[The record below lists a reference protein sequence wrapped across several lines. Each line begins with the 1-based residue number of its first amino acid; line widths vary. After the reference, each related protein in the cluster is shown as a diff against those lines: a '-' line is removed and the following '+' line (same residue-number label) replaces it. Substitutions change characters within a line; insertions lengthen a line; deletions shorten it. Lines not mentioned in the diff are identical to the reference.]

1 MTVTVTPPQATFYA
15 ACDTN
20 NMVNQVDGYG
30 IDTFDFVGTLNVV
43 GDGNTSPYDCC
54 VACITDPN
62 CGASLDAD
70 GLCQVFY
77 PQPTC
82 GGPNTFAGY
91 YFGGETAGF
100 TPAQGFTV
108 SDGNCG
114 QASSAGTD

>member
-1 MTVTVTPPQATFYA
+1 MTVTVNPPQATFHA
-15 ACDTN
+15 ACGTN
-20 NMVNQVDGYG
+20 NMVNQVNGYG
-30 IDTFDFVGTLNVV
+30 IETFNFVGSLNVV

-62 CGASLDAD
+62 CGASLDVS

-77 PQPTC
+77 PKAAC
-82 GGPNTFAGY
+82 GGPNSFAGY
-91 YFGGETAGF
+91 YLGGQTAGF

-114 QASSAGTD
+114 QASAGGTD